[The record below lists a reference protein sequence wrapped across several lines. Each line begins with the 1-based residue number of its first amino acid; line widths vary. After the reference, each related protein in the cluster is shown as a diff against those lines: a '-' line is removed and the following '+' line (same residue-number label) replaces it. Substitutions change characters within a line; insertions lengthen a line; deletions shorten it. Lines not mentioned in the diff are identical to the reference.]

1 MNKQDMMSEQQEEI
15 PIAPALDGLEKRQQK
30 LLACRKAVI
39 QEPRNVVLINE
50 LGLAA
55 EAAGDFDRAR
65 WAYRRATHLDP
76 EYGPAYQNLG
86 YLYRREGR
94 DQPAIDALENCRKY
108 AGRDCDR
115 QAVETALR
123 DLRRVEAAQTPVK
136 ESRHFRGFEGINQA
150 PAESELSEAAGEP
163 IIKLPALEQSPL
175 SASDV
180 PQDIINPAITRPMA
194 DLGLTPAEA
203 LLLLDPEGSKAQEM
217 LRYTAL
223 DLVNKQVLEVNDSGQ
238 IGRGQNYDTEDL
250 ARHERIL
257 ANYFAHFNL
266 DIDLAHYADAILA
279 RLGNRTDTF
288 KASYVRQVLLEKGY
302 MRVENDRWLGFIPVR
317 RYTLTQEGLRAL
329 HQLKRQLKNS
339 QSQLRRL
346 MRRDPELAKAYLAKT
361 GPALLLLDNYSEA
374 EFQEWRQIL
383 DELGFDEYAGG
394 NLAAS
399 VPQRSQDLVDA
410 IIKNLLGE

>member
-1 MNKQDMMSEQQEEI
+1 
-15 PIAPALDGLEKRQQK
+15 L
-30 LLACRKAVI
+30 
-39 QEPRNVVLINE
+39 
-50 LGLAA
+50 
-55 EAAGDFDRAR
+55 
-65 WAYRRATHLDP
+65 
-76 EYGPAYQNLG
+76 
-86 YLYRREGR
+86 RRE
-94 DQPAIDALENCRKY
+94 
-108 AGRDCDR
+108 
-115 QAVETALR
+115 
-123 DLRRVEAAQTPVK
+123 EAAQAPVK
-136 ESRHFRGFEGINQA
+136 ESRHFREFEGDNQA
-150 PAESELSEAAGEP
+150 PAGSEVSEAAGELM
-163 IIKLPALEQSPL
+163 IKPPALEQTAL
-175 SASDV
+175 SAPDV
-180 PQDIINPAITRPMA
+180 PQDIINPAITRPMTA
-194 DLGLTPAEA
+194 LGLTPAEA

-238 IGRGQNYDTEDL
+238 IGRGQNYDTADL

-279 RLGNRTDTF
+279 RLDNRTSTY

-317 RYTLTQEGLRAL
+317 RYTLTQEGVKVI

-346 MRRDPELAKAYLAKT
+346 MRRDPELARAYLAEA

-374 EFQEWRQIL
+374 DFQEWRQML
-383 DELGFDEYAGG
+383 DELGFGEYAGG

-399 VPQRSQDLVDA
+399 VSRRSQGLVDA
-410 IIKNLLGE
+410 IIKYLIGE